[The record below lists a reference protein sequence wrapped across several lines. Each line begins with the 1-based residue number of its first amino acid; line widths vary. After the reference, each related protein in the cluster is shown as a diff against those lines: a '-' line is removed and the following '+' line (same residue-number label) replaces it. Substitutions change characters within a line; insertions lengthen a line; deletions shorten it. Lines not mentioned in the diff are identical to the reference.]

1 MTTINNTKT
10 RTDLQSQTTEGSQQR
25 LRDERRQKLGEYREK
40 KNKKITEKMDSGLK
54 ENVRRTLN
62 AKTSDKENARPK
74 SESRD
79 PIPSRKIKMAT
90 TKPASHPANTG
101 REDGQKDVG
110 KKGASA
116 EVGGT
121 GAEGKRRPTLSHSFL
136 AHKTIQ
142 QKKLITET
150 AKQPQTLPSRP
161 VLGTYKGK
169 IVQSRVSSFRNTVA
183 GVGDAENPCSDAKP
197 RALRQGGPRPSC
209 QPTVPQ
215 PPKAKSSTAL
225 SAKPTVA
232 SRPPVHSVRS
242 ATVGPA
248 PRQNAVRVHRPS
260 AANNPGGFSSAA
272 RARSNVG
279 PVSQPQSNLVVK
291 KQDPPPKDKPKDA
304 AGASSTKGMKGVAS
318 SMSQY
323 RAPKETHEERR
334 ARLAEW
340 LAAKGKTLKRPSMV
354 ASVPHT
360 VRQTT
365 KKESALPPALNTTSD
380 IKDSS
385 VQGLPVV
392 NTEEAVQDLCSALA
406 AMPTPSSAE
415 TDIPEG
421 VEGEKVEEDV
431 KIEEE
436 KKTVAQRGRS
446 SQLQQTLKLESS
458 SSEDEETDEE
468 EDEKATGEASVVKY
482 SVKTTPYLQSV
493 KKKIQGE
500 GSRSAIRD
508 LKFLTPVRRS
518 LRIQRQSSRLPSM
531 LIDHDPCVT
540 SLAELV
546 GLDGDASAYI
556 YRQNPSLQV
565 VKDLPDQ
572 VERMDKV

>member
-1 MTTINNTKT
+1 
-10 RTDLQSQTTEGSQQR
+10 
-25 LRDERRQKLGEYREK
+25 
-40 KNKKITEKMDSGLK
+40 
-54 ENVRRTLN
+54 
-62 AKTSDKENARPK
+62 
-74 SESRD
+74 
-79 PIPSRKIKMAT
+79 MAT

-101 REDGQKDVG
+101 REVGQKDVG
-110 KKGASA
+110 KKEASA

-142 QKKLITET
+142 QKKLIAET

-183 GVGDAENPCSDAKP
+183 GVGDAEKPCSDAKP

-248 PRQNAVRVHRPS
+248 PRQNAVGVHRPS
-260 AANNPGGFSSAA
+260 TANNPGGFSSAT
-272 RARSNVG
+272 RARPNVG

-291 KQDPPPKDKPKDA
+291 KPDPPPKDKPKDA

-318 SMSQY
+318 TMSQY

-334 ARLAEW
+334 AKLAEW

-406 AMPTPSSAE
+406 AMPTPSFAE
-415 TDIPEG
+415 TGILFVTSLFLNKHTFKLHEINYEQWTTTVHNIPEG

-436 KKTVAQRGRS
+436 KKTGALRGRS

-500 GSRSAIRD
+500 GSRSAIKD

-531 LIDHDPCVT
+531 LVDHDPCVT

-556 YRQNPSLQV
+556 YRQNPSLQA

>member
-1 MTTINNTKT
+1 
-10 RTDLQSQTTEGSQQR
+10 
-25 LRDERRQKLGEYREK
+25 
-40 KNKKITEKMDSGLK
+40 
-54 ENVRRTLN
+54 
-62 AKTSDKENARPK
+62 
-74 SESRD
+74 
-79 PIPSRKIKMAT
+79 
-90 TKPASHPANTG
+90 
-101 REDGQKDVG
+101 
-110 KKGASA
+110 
-116 EVGGT
+116 
-121 GAEGKRRPTLSHSFL
+121 TLSHSFL

-392 NTEEAVQDLCSALA
+392 NTEEVNKHTFKLHEINYRKDWEMIC
-406 AMPTPSSAE
+406 
-415 TDIPEG
+415 DIPEG

-565 VKDLPDQ
+565 VKDL
-572 VERMDKV
+572 